1 MKVTEGNN
9 QRVDDSAAYLRV
21 PRPLRAVS
29 RWKPSEVFRRRAIR
43 LSGWA
48 VLLCSGHWALFSV
61 LLQTDPFRVDPQQ
74 GGWQVEG
81 LSAVREDE
89 VKALFEEDFG
99 RSMVAVDVSERL
111 RQVLGIPWV
120 LRAHV
125 CRLWPNKIAV
135 SVEERTPV
143 AFLRAAD
150 AEGIRMVDGE
160 GVILDPRLAGAATLP
175 VLTGIHS
182 EMSSTERRKRIQLF
196 ESVMEA
202 CARADRGLGQT
213 VSEIDVSD
221 EGNAVVLA
229 KYEDRMVRLQM
240 GDRHLDHRLEVF
252 LNYIEA
258 WQAEFGPV
266 ESVDLRFEKQVAV
279 KSVKG
284 RKENG

>member
-1 MKVTEGNN
+1 MKVTEGNS
-9 QRVDDSAAYLRV
+9 QPVDDSAAYLRV

-29 RWKPSEVFRRRAIR
+29 RWKASAVFRRRTIR
-43 LSGWA
+43 LSGLA
-48 VLLCSGHWALFSV
+48 VLLCSGHWILFSI
-61 LLQTDPFRVDPQQ
+61 LLETTPFRVDPQQ

-81 LSAVREDE
+81 LSAVREGE

-99 RSMVAVDVSERL
+99 RSMAAVDLSKRL
-111 RQVLGIPWV
+111 EQVRGMPWIRSARV
-120 LRAHV
+120 GRV
-125 CRLWPNKIAV
+125 WPNKIVV

-143 AFLRAAD
+143 AFLNASD

-160 GVILDPRLAGAATLP
+160 GIILDARVASDGTLA

-182 EMSSTERRKRIQLF
+182 DMPLAERRKRIQLF

-202 CARADRGLGQT
+202 CARVDQGLGER
-213 VSEIDVSD
+213 VSEVDVSD

-229 KYEDRMVRLQM
+229 KYQDRMVRLQM

-252 LNYIEA
+252 LNYFEA

-279 KSVKG
+279 QPEKG

>member
-1 MKVTEGNN
+1 MKVTEGNS
-9 QRVDDSAAYLRV
+9 QRADDSAAYLRV

-29 RWKPSEVFRRRAIR
+29 RWKPSERGRRRAIR

-48 VLLCSGHWALFSV
+48 VLLCSGHWVLFSV
-61 LLQTDPFRVDPQQ
+61 LLQTDPFRVDPQL

-99 RSMVAVDVSERL
+99 RSMAAVDVSERL
-111 RQVLGIPWV
+111 QQVRGIPWV
-120 LRAHV
+120 LNARV
-125 CRLWPNKIAV
+125 GRVWPNTIAV

-143 AFLRAAD
+143 AFLRAGDAD
-150 AEGIRMVDGE
+150 GIRMVDGE
-160 GVILDPRLAGAATLP
+160 GVILDPRVPGDGTLP
-175 VLTGIHS
+175 VLTGIDLD
-182 EMSSTERRKRIQLF
+182 MPAAERHKRIQLF
-196 ESVMEA
+196 ESVMQA
-202 CARADRGLGQT
+202 CARADPDLGET

-221 EGNAVVLA
+221 KGNAVVLA

-279 KSVKG
+279 QPVKG

>member
-61 LLQTDPFRVDPQQ
+61 LLQTDSFRVDPQQ

-89 VKALFEEDFG
+89 VKVLFEEDFG

-120 LRAHV
+120 LRARV
-125 CRLWPNKIAV
+125 GRLWPNKIAV

-160 GVILDPRLAGAATLP
+160 GVILDPRLAGAGTLP
-175 VLTGIHS
+175 VLTGIDS

-279 KSVKG
+279 QPVKG